1 MIHLVKDQSLTNKN
15 ISNKQKK
22 YKSNYINQVLNN
34 YHQNIFY
41 DTANDQ
47 KQKQKQT
54 NEPKNSDINS
64 DSQQYN
70 DLMGNDKNQIKT
82 SHLQIDNQK
91 NNENL
96 NMLTNED
103 NNNIVSNRSNYHFRF
118 SAKEDE
124 MLLQIV
130 EKFGAKNWN
139 LIGKLM
145 QGRNSKQCR
154 DRYTNYLAPGINHS
168 EWNEEEDKL
177 LYEKY
182 LKYGPKW
189 SFLCKFFQNR
199 TANDIKNRYNYNI
212 IKMIPHKTKLFRKCN
227 VILPK

>member
-1 MIHLVKDQSLTNKN
+1 MIHLVKDQSLTNEN
-15 ISNKQKK
+15 LSNKQKK

-103 NNNIVSNRSNYHFRF
+103 NNNNVSNRSNYHFRF

-130 EKFGAKNWN
+130 EKFGAKNWK

-145 QGRNSKQCR
+145 PGRNSKQCR
-154 DRYTNYLAPGINHS
+154 DRYTNYLAPEINHS

-182 LKYGPKW
+182 LKYGPK
-189 SFLCKFFQNR
+189 S
-199 TANDIKNRYNYNI
+199 
-212 IKMIPHKTKLFRKCN
+212 
-227 VILPK
+227 